1 MIKQKELF
9 KDERYTFIS
18 ETSSSNFK
26 NVRIKNC
33 NGDYIY
39 NISRA
44 IPDNMPII
52 IRKFKKG
59 KHTFYRV
66 DLYGDELKSL
76 QYTVIFVPM
85 SINNISP
92 VYNDNA
98 FYDIKTT
105 DILIRVSGAYFNI
118 DRISKAKDNIGTV
131 DMTYEQFAELCRSLK
146 NKGVEV
152 GRITSYNSSI
162 PSICTLETFG
172 NVSNIYVKVLIEN
185 VRLGYG
191 TISNPSVLKR
201 WPGFKK

>member
-1 MIKQKELF
+1 MVTQKELF

-44 IPDNMPII
+44 IPDNMPIT

-85 SINNISP
+85 SINHISP
-92 VYNDNA
+92 VFNDND
-98 FYDIKTT
+98 FYPIKTT
-105 DILIRVSGAYFNI
+105 DVLIRVSGAYFNI
-118 DRISKAKDNIGTV
+118 ERISRTQDNIGSV
-131 DMTYEQFAELCRSLK
+131 DMTYEQFAELCKSLK
-146 NKGVEV
+146 NKGVET
-152 GRITSYNSSI
+152 GRIIVYNSSI
-162 PSICTLETFG
+162 PSICTLETSG
-172 NVSNIYVKVLIEN
+172 NTSNIYVRALIEN

-201 WPGFKK
+201 WPGFM